1 MEFKYWVAIIC
12 HLEVEALAYLGEQFS
27 LLIEVIESS
36 QVLFEQVKVLLTE
49 ALPYHGKDLY
59 KVLTVLT

>member
-36 QVLFEQVKVLLTE
+36 QVLFE
-49 ALPYHGKDLY
+49 
-59 KVLTVLT
+59 